1 MQAALRIVRNGAP
14 PSDIE
19 IAIGRV
25 IVGREVGDIVL
36 GDPQASS
43 RHLELHW
50 DGVRLSLRDLGSTN
64 GTFVAG
70 QRVAER
76 LLAPRE
82 VIEIGKSRI
91 EFVGVVGA
99 GRTEIAMPAAGPQGT
114 QVAAPAA
121 RAVPVAA
128 LPVVHVPAA
137 PKPARQ
143 TPPTR
148 SARQPW
154 SMAAKIVAGGGAV
167 LALFVVWV
175 VSVAINRGGAEGT
188 MTNGEATVR
197 AVYFSGTPGVK
208 VEGGTTPIVVR
219 IAKNTTPAVSVGVLE
234 EFAGGTGNMWKTA
247 TWQAAFNA
255 SRAAGISLVDH
266 EYVVRAGGHIDG
278 PSAGMLITATMLAL
292 LNGDAID
299 PTTTM
304 TGTINPDGSAGPVGG
319 VVQKM
324 QGAKKDGMTRFGYPI
339 GTRSHTDMAD
349 GRTVDL
355 EEVGRGL
362 GLEVKEIAD
371 LATAYEF
378 LTRVPLR
385 HEAPVD
391 EAEMLVDRDT
401 SVRLQAKLSRWK
413 SRLQAEI
420 TALSDR
426 LRKGANADIKRQI
439 DNANTNLARA
449 ERYEKSDLPAAALD
463 AYQSELSSLRS
474 TREGIEVADM
484 VIRRDFAGVRARVAA
499 AREVHGRLQAFASEL
514 KLATEHASVGG
525 LVNQTNAMTTFVQAQ
540 SLADSGDASADAANS
555 LATALNGGQVGA
567 TPETIN
573 ALVMQLLLADLTYL
587 YADILLDRARDDLE
601 LVGDEGKQLPAL
613 TSAFAREAGGY
624 ASAAGATLAYFEA
637 LEVEPLTKKGM
648 SMDKAREQVENAI
661 WTYRTARGEVLLA
674 ERARGDTTM
683 DQMVRLAAGI
693 DAFLSAAVLVNTYYA
708 LGGQRQQDGTVEL
721 ANRKA
726 LSAQLDLARTF
737 AREAAARAKARAGF
751 VPVAARIAYQTAGAI
766 REGSD
771 DDKISALA
779 GYWQSAQWSE
789 LAARL
794 AR

>member
-1 MQAALRIVRNGAP
+1 
-14 PSDIE
+14 
-19 IAIGRV
+19 
-25 IVGREVGDIVL
+25 
-36 GDPQASS
+36 
-43 RHLELHW
+43 
-50 DGVRLSLRDLGSTN
+50 
-64 GTFVAG
+64 
-70 QRVAER
+70 
-76 LLAPRE
+76 
-82 VIEIGKSRI
+82 
-91 EFVGVVGA
+91 
-99 GRTEIAMPAAGPQGT
+99 
-114 QVAAPAA
+114 
-121 RAVPVAA
+121 
-128 LPVVHVPAA
+128 
-137 PKPARQ
+137 
-143 TPPTR
+143 
-148 SARQPW
+148 
-154 SMAAKIVAGGGAV
+154 
-167 LALFVVWV
+167 
-175 VSVAINRGGAEGT
+175 
-188 MTNGEATVR
+188 
-197 AVYFSGTPGVK
+197 
-208 VEGGTTPIVVR
+208 
-219 IAKNTTPAVSVGVLE
+219 
-234 EFAGGTGNMWKTA
+234 
-247 TWQAAFNA
+247 
-255 SRAAGISLVDH
+255 
-266 EYVVRAGGHIDG
+266 
-278 PSAGMLITATMLAL
+278 
-292 LNGDAID
+292 
-299 PTTTM
+299 
-304 TGTINPDGSAGPVGG
+304 
-319 VVQKM
+319 
-324 QGAKKDGMTRFGYPI
+324 
-339 GTRSHTDMAD
+339 MAD